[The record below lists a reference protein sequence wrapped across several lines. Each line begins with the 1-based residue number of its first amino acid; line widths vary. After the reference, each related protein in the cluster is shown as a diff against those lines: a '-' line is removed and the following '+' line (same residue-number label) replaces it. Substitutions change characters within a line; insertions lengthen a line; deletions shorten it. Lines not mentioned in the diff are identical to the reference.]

1 MSENKPIGQ
10 VSQEPSNNRIG
21 ILNTTSF
28 SVMPSNLNKDLIS
41 VLTKPS
47 INYDVFDSTSIQLI
61 AKVRETKSGFFS
73 GVSHLKDTPPFI
85 IDFFDEK
92 GQKFSRI
99 KKGFFGSNIDVLD
112 SNEQRI
118 GKYRINLGDYEVF
131 DNSNQ
136 LIAKF
141 NTNFMK
147 SQLYLKDKQGI
158 ELAKI
163 TRKDKG
169 YMVELDSQFKEL
181 GLKKLL
187 LPALFCMDTW

>member
-1 MSENKPIGQ
+1 
-10 VSQEPSNNRIG
+10 
-21 ILNTTSF
+21 LNTNSF

-47 INYDVFDSTSIQLI
+47 INYDVFDSTNIQLI

-73 GVSHLKDTPPFI
+73 GVSHLKETPPFI
-85 IDFFDEK
+85 IEIFDEK
-92 GQKFSRI
+92 GEKFSRI
-99 KKGFFGSNIDVLD
+99 KKGFFGSNIEVLD

-118 GKYRINLGDYEVF
+118 GKYRINLSSYEVF

-147 SQLYLKDKQGI
+147 SELYLRDKQGI
-158 ELAKI
+158 DLVKI

-169 YMVELDSQFKEL
+169 YVVELCPQFKEPE
-181 GLKKLL
+181 LKKLL
-187 LPALFCMDTW
+187 LPALFCMDIW